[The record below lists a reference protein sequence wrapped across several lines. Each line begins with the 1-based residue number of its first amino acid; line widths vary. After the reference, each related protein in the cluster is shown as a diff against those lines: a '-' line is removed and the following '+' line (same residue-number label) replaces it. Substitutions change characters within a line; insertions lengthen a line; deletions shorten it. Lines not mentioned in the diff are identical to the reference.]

1 MRGLRLKLAAIIVAS
16 VIVVVLVAT
25 GITALV
31 LISGDATRFAPQT
44 ARQIQF
50 FLDGQPGGRFD
61 PAGPS
66 AADGTAP
73 SGNRPRRPGETVAQL
88 PDGELQPVTTQAL
101 QEELAKNGETREVR
115 VLRLSNTEQ
124 LVALAT
130 GDGKWMLFPLP
141 RPLGLPPS
149 LLGALIAWMVIVVIG
164 IAGVA
169 LLVAHRV
176 TRPFAVLEKAV
187 DAVDAEGLLPHTP
200 EVGSGEMRRM
210 AQVLNGL
217 SDRVKAAMESRMRL
231 VAAAGHDLRT
241 PMTRMRLRAE
251 FLDDEDRAAWLAD
264 LDELEAIADS
274 AIRLVREEGAG
285 ADRSVVHLDALLR
298 DAVVDFSAAQL
309 PVQLG
314 ALDAARVSA
323 GPLALKRALR
333 NLITNAATH
342 GGGATVRLSV
352 DGQMAR
358 IIIDDAGPGIPEEII
373 GQVFEPFF
381 RANPG
386 RGQTVKGA
394 GLGLAIAREIIER
407 FGGTVEI
414 SNRKEGG
421 LRQTVTMRLIELE

>member
-1 MRGLRLKLAAIIVAS
+1 MRGLRLKIAAIIIAS
-16 VIVVVLVAT
+16 VVAVVLVAT
-25 GITALV
+25 AITALV

-44 ARQIQF
+44 ARQILF
-50 FLDGQPGGRFD
+50 FMEGQPGEPTSS
-61 PAGPS
+61 PARGASGTQPS
-66 AADGTAP
+66 PGE
-73 SGNRPRRPGETVAQL
+73 RPPRPGAVVDQL
-88 PDGELQPVTTQAL
+88 PEGELQPIPTEAL
-101 QEELAKNGETREVR
+101 QDELAKQGETRPVQVIR
-115 VLRLSNTEQ
+115 QSSAEQ
-124 LVALAT
+124 IIALAT
-130 GDGKWMLFPLP
+130 GEGKWMLFPLP
-141 RPLGLPPS
+141 RPLGVPPS

-164 IAGVA
+164 VAGVA
-169 LLVAHRV
+169 LLVAQRV
-176 TRPFAVLEKAV
+176 TRPFAVLERAV
-187 DAVDAEGLLPHTP
+187 DAVDTDGLLPHTP

-251 FLDDEDRAAWLAD
+251 FLGDEDRAAWLTD

-274 AIRLVREEGAG
+274 AIKLVREEGAG
-285 ADRSVVHLDALLR
+285 ADRSVVSVDALLR
-298 DAVVDFSAAQL
+298 DAVADLRQAGL
-309 PVQLG
+309 PVELG
-314 ALDAARVSA
+314 VLEPAQVSA

-342 GGGATVRLSV
+342 GGGAVVQLSIAER
-352 DGQMAR
+352 MAQVV
-358 IIIDDAGPGIPEEII
+358 IEDSGPGIPEDLL

-386 RGQTVKGA
+386 RNQTIKGA

-414 SNRKEGG
+414 GNRAEGG
-421 LRQTVTMRLIELE
+421 LKQTVTMRLVEVA

>member
-1 MRGLRLKLAAIIVAS
+1 MRGLRFKIAAIIIAS
-16 VIVVVLVAT
+16 VVAVVLVAT
-25 GITALV
+25 AITALV

-44 ARQIQF
+44 ARQILF
-50 FLDGQPGGRFD
+50 FMEGQPGGPVARR
-61 PAGPS
+61 PAGAEGPQH
-66 AADGTAP
+66 AP
-73 SGNRPRRPGETVAQL
+73 GERPLRPGEVVDQL
-88 PDGELQPVTTQAL
+88 PEGELQQVPTQAL
-101 QEELAKNGETREVR
+101 QEQLAKEGETRQVR
-115 VLRLSNTEQ
+115 VIRQDSSGQ
-124 LVALAT
+124 IIALAME
-130 GDGKWMLFPLP
+130 DGKWMLFPLP
-141 RPLGLPPS
+141 PPLGVPPS
-149 LLGALIAWMVIVVIG
+149 LLGALISWMVIVVIG

-169 LLVAHRV
+169 LLVAQRV
-176 TRPFAVLEKAV
+176 TRPFAVLERAV
-187 DAVDAEGLLPHTP
+187 DAVDTDGLLPHTP

-217 SDRVKAAMESRMRL
+217 SDRVRAAMESRMRL

-251 FLDDEDRAAWLAD
+251 FLGDEDRADWLAD

-274 AIRLVREEGAG
+274 AIKLVREEGAG
-285 ADRSVVHLDALLR
+285 ADRSVVSLDALLR
-298 DAVVDFSAAQL
+298 NAVADLRQAQL

-314 ALDAARVSA
+314 ELEAAQVSA

-342 GGGATVRLSV
+342 GGGAMVRLSTADQAAQV
-352 DGQMAR
+352 VIEDN
-358 IIIDDAGPGIPEEII
+358 GPGIPEDII

-386 RGQTVKGA
+386 RNQTIKGA

-414 SNRKEGG
+414 SNRPEGG
-421 LRQTVTMRLIELE
+421 LRQTVTMRLVEVA